1 MVRSVSRPREPLAVE
16 VLTPLLGTWRGT
28 RVREWSQARGDYYRL
43 WQLLDA
49 IGERFRGRVTVYIVD
64 PVSLPGVLR
73 ITRHRIRGFPAF
85 VIGGREKYT
94 GWDLEELAR
103 RIERH
108 LAAD

>member
-1 MVRSVSRPREPLAVE
+1 VGRPREPLAVE
-16 VLTPLLGTWRGT
+16 VLTPLLATWRAT

-49 IGERFRGRVTVYIVD
+49 IAERFRGRVTVYIVD

-73 ITRHRIRGFPAF
+73 ITRHRIRGFPTF

-103 RIERH
+103 RIERR
-108 LAAD
+108 LAEE